1 MQPQT
6 GVEVRIYSF
15 LTSVKN
21 ECGWLTSR
29 PSRFTSEKQT
39 QCLFYRKRV
48 WPRNVLDGFWRIEN
62 PLPQPTLFY
71 YLFIYL
77 SGLSELSDG
86 YCSEKLAVELNPLC
100 PRRSDKP
107 LTDRGRPKPK
117 SCFTL
122 HQVAM

>member
-1 MQPQT
+1 VAQERS
-6 GVEVRIYSF
+6 GRVLEDRKSF
-15 LTSVKN
+15 AATD
-21 ECGWLTSR
+21 T
-29 PSRFTSEKQT
+29 FY
-39 QCLFYRKRV
+39 LF
-48 WPRNVLDGFWRIEN
+48 I
-62 PLPQPTLFY
+62 

-100 PRRSDKP
+100 PRRSDKR